1 MGDNNG
7 MTPKLPI
14 KVKLN
19 GGMMPTKATPFDAAY
34 DIRVPEDVTLN
45 EGRQTI
51 DMKFALEIPKGYA
64 AIIQPRSGF
73 SAKGIDCVGSGG
85 SKTRID
91 GDVKIGLID
100 SSYRNNIG
108 VTIHVREHHARAN
121 VLYPNKIAKGT
132 RIAQMRIVEVPD
144 TELIEVDELD
154 MTNDRGGGFGHTGVK

>member
-7 MTPKLPI
+7 ITFKLPI

-19 GGMMPTKATPFDAAY
+19 GGMMPTKATRFDAAY
-34 DIRVPEDVTLN
+34 DIRVPEDVMLN

-51 DMKFALEIPKGYA
+51 DMKFALEIPNGYA

-73 SAKGIDCVGSGG
+73 SAKGIECVGADG

-108 VTIHVREHHARAN
+108 VTIQVKERYARAK
-121 VLYPNKIAKGT
+121 VLYPHKIAKGT

-144 TELIEVDELD
+144 TELVEVDELD